1 MQTFPDE
8 TPAPTHVVAV
18 NDPPRLLAARSTI
31 AEAAL
36 SALRIV
42 SALLFMQHG
51 VQKLYGWLLPA
62 ERAFS
67 GAPEI
72 LSRMWLAGMLETF
85 GGLLLLVG
93 LFTRPVAFLLSG
105 QMAFAYFIA
114 HAGQGFWPILNGGE
128 LAALYSFV
136 FLALSALGGGRFSI
150 DRVLVERRERAIA
163 ATKVSGSAAGHTYP
177 NDRRKK
183 RRRSRSTV
191 GPVPDRP

>member
-8 TPAPTHVVAV
+8 TSAPTHVVAT

-51 VQKLYGWLLPA
+51 VQKLFGWLLPA
-62 ERAFS
+62 ERAFN

-72 LSRMWLAGMLETF
+72 FTRMWLAGMLETF

-93 LFTRPVAFLLSG
+93 LFTRPVAFLLAG

-163 ATKVSGSAAGHTYP
+163 AANVSASKTGHAYP
-177 NDRRKK
+177 DDRRKS
-183 RRRSRSTV
+183 RRRSRSAA
-191 GPVPDRP
+191 GRAPDRP